1 MIVEISFRTLI
12 STRWCLIRLY
22 LADNILI
29 QMVKES
35 QKDMSS
41 EPSLPSKSS
50 FRIVKADCTSARP
63 CVRCSVLLVIQHRFD
78 CFREQFGREPG
89 PTDPLFFDPSKNKP
103 AKASLHDAR
112 EQIETAANAV
122 GINAAPVLKFLKV
135 DLAIIRAE
143 ANATGKNLA
152 SSIAKSARSI
162 ASGQRRRQSKSAS
175 VWARFATNK
184 QLHRLH
190 NVTREELKTLS
201 GIAMMG
207 QVQSEQ
213 DMLYI
218 LDQIREA
225 GI

>member
-1 MIVEISFRTLI
+1 
-12 STRWCLIRLY
+12 
-22 LADNILI
+22 
-29 QMVKES
+29 MVKES

-41 EPSLPSKSS
+41 EPLPSKSS

-63 CVRCSVLLVIQHRFD
+63 CVSCSVLLVIRHRFD
-78 CFREQFGREPG
+78 CFRDQFGREPG
-89 PTDPLFFDPSKNKP
+89 ATEPLFFDPSKNKP

-112 EQIETAANAV
+112 EQIETAASAL
-122 GINAAPVLKFLKV
+122 GIKAAPVLKFLKV
-135 DLAIIRAE
+135 DLAIVQAE

-152 SSIAKSARSI
+152 SSIAKTARSI
-162 ASGQRRRQSKSAS
+162 ASAQRRPQSKSAS

-207 QVQSEQ
+207 QVRSEQ
-213 DMLYI
+213 DVLYL
-218 LDQIREA
+218 LDQIRQA